1 MKGNRTT
8 RRATVRYQAVQI
20 VFGLL
25 LAGIAVAA
33 NADILDNWHWR
44 NPSPF
49 ANSLR
54 SACFGAGKF
63 VGVGDGGI
71 IHTSPDGITWDD
83 GRRPVSSALRKVIF
97 AYGQFVAVGHDGVI
111 ATSTDGYSWR
121 PLSFA

>member
-1 MKGNRTT
+1 MKPDRSNR
-8 RRATVRYQAVQI
+8 RSGVRYQAAQI
-20 VFGLL
+20 IFGVAFAAVTV
-25 LAGIAVAA
+25 AGQ
-33 NADILDNWHWR
+33 ADILDNWHWR

-83 GRRPVSSALRKVIF
+83 GRRPVTRALRKVIF
-97 AYGQFVAVGHDGVI
+97 ANGQFVAVGHDGVI
-111 ATSTDGYSWR
+111 ATSSDR
-121 PLSFA
+121 